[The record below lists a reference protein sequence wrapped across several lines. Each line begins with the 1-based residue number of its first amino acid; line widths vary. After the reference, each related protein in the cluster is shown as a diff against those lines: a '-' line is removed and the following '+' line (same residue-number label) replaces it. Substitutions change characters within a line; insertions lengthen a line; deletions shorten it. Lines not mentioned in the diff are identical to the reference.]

1 MSNKTGNTLVALLTG
16 AAIGAAIGI
25 LFAPDKGSKTREK
38 IKDGFDDAK
47 IDLDNFSETI
57 KSKFSNSKND
67 IDATLQELL
76 SDSSNTTD
84 DIIAILEEK
93 LNSLKKSTSDK

>member
-16 AAIGAAIGI
+16 AAIGAAVGI

-38 IKDGFDDAK
+38 IKDGLDEAK
-47 IDLDNFSETI
+47 NELGNFSETI

-93 LNSLKKSTSDK
+93 LLSLKKSTSDK